1 MAQQTA
7 GTRAERMATGFI
19 VFGAM
24 MMILVGTFQM
34 LMGLAGVIR
43 DEFFVSTPNYV
54 FEFDATTWGW
64 IHLVLGAVVIAIGF
78 GVLAGQTWGRV
89 GGVVVAALSALSNF
103 AFIPFYPF
111 WSITIIA
118 LNVFVIWALT
128 AHGRDFVLE
137 AEY

>member
-1 MAQQTA
+1 MAQGSTE
-7 GTRAERMATGFI
+7 TRGERMATGFI

-89 GGVVVAALSALSNF
+89 GGVVVASCSALSNF

-111 WSITIIA
+111 WSIIIIV

>member
-1 MAQQTA
+1 MAQQAT

-34 LMGLAGVIR
+34 LMGLAGVIK

-89 GGVVVAALSALSNF
+89 GGVVVAVCSALSNF

>member
-89 GGVVVAALSALSNF
+89 GGVVVAVFSALSNF

-111 WSITIIA
+111 WSIIIIA